1 MATKTVESGF
11 VSERNYLWLKK
22 AVKYALL
29 GAALA
34 CAWRVTIGD
43 SRPFATGALLALAL
57 SEGFCVPLAATLYII
72 ASFAATTELL
82 PCISAIIAAVACVA
96 ASALR
101 KKCKGKRLVALAAV
115 TFAAV
120 ESGFLWWGIAAGSRL
135 YAPLGAMFSLCFAL
149 VVFRALGVAN
159 ASARPTD
166 ADLAGTGIILC
177 ALSAGAFTIEAFGV
191 NFGYALAVIA
201 AGTAAFLLGKGAGL
215 FAAVAAGL
223 GGALATGSIAVFA
236 LTTFALAIYLVFSD
250 AARLLSAVAA
260 VTAVVLF
267 ELYFYV
273 GTDELLLDM
282 AAFFI
287 GGALYAAIPKR
298 ALRELKNSRFS
309 SVTGLAYRY
318 VTERKNA
325 YFAARV
331 RGLAEIFSD
340 MRRALT
346 AGGAGRTPGADEVA
360 AEIENAVCARCDRH
374 EKCEGKTAALTE
386 LCEIA
391 ERNGRA
397 AALDVPYF
405 VENDCPKTAA
415 FLSMTAEYAA
425 ASRERRAES
434 TADRERREAMG
445 EQLRCVTSVL
455 SEAADEIAA
464 ESGRDEAS
472 ERALKTEL
480 GERGIAVADVVVTHG
495 AENAVA
501 AFMRSGSASPDEI
514 AAITGRVLGSAFA
527 VKRTEKCAYPGYSM
541 VEMREKPPFDAVF
554 AVAGSSKNRVATGDT
569 HSFVRLG
576 QNRFMAALC
585 DGMGSGREAGRISET
600 AVELVES
607 FFRAGYPGEF
617 VIDEVNRFL
626 SVSTG
631 EGFAAFDVMVCDLST
646 RERTIIK
653 LGSPTSYIKT
663 PSGTTAVDGSALPLG
678 ALGEIAPFV
687 RTDEFAS
694 GDIVVFASDG
704 VTDLFTGDELRNLIN
719 NASCDNVETLASE
732 VMNEAKRRSGGV
744 GRDDM
749 TVTAVR
755 VFERK

>member
-72 ASFAATTELL
+72 SSFAATTELL

-115 TFAAV
+115 TFAAA

-191 NFGYALAVIA
+191 NFGYAFAVIA

-223 GGALATGSIAVFA
+223 GGALASGSIAVFA

-250 AARLLSAVAA
+250 AARLLSAIAS

-331 RGLAEIFSD
+331 RWLAEIFSD

-374 EKCEGKTAALTE
+374 ETCEGKTAALTE
-386 LCEIA
+386 LCEMA

-415 FLSMTAEYAA
+415 FLSMTAEY
-425 ASRERRAES
+425 
-434 TADRERREAMG
+434 
-445 EQLRCVTSVL
+445 
-455 SEAADEIAA
+455 EIAA

-501 AFMRSGSASPDEI
+501 AFMRSGAASPDEI

-554 AVAGSSKNRVATGDT
+554 AVAGSSKNRAATGDT